1 MSGRFTIKDYFKP
14 PSFSRPSEEP
24 ARTSQGESP
33 QPNDPPSNQ
42 SSRLTSSLHTSEDD
56 SASKTALQSPLH
68 DVKADF
74 NVSARSHN
82 AEVERQ
88 RSSFTTNGT
97 TQSSHRI
104 VKNGEEM
111 VIDSDGESIGSIDT
125 LDASDDLL
133 SAFLK
138 PSSPDYSSDK
148 RSRTKPSAY
157 KFSLASLVTQAVGDN
172 EAEAGVAK
180 AKAAMNEDEN
190 EDEETNAGK
199 AESQTA
205 TSDLKEETL
214 VSALGNREEGTSVQ
228 RLLEAIRRTEA
239 LEVHKSWSFFR
250 EAPATP
256 APEFPIWSIAPTS
269 REQFLRGENTRAS
282 MPLDIRAE
290 SAQTRPHANE
300 RSFPESS
307 TLRCP
312 KTCFQMT

>member
-1 MSGRFTIKDYFKP
+1 
-14 PSFSRPSEEP
+14 
-24 ARTSQGESP
+24 
-33 QPNDPPSNQ
+33 
-42 SSRLTSSLHTSEDD
+42 
-56 SASKTALQSPLH
+56 
-68 DVKADF
+68 
-74 NVSARSHN
+74 
-82 AEVERQ
+82 
-88 RSSFTTNGT
+88 
-97 TQSSHRI
+97 
-104 VKNGEEM
+104 M